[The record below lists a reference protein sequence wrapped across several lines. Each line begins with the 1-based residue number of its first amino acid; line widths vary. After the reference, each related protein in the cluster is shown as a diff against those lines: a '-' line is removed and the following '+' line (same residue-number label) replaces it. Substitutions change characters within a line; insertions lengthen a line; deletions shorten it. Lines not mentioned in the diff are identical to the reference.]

1 MAMALHGLAKLS
13 EELGELQ
20 QVVGKKLA
28 YPDVQSHPDGTVLD
42 NRLED
47 EMADVLAAIKYVT
60 EELGLDDLII
70 ERRTQAKFAQYR
82 KWRSEP

>member
-1 MAMALHGLAKLS
+1 MAMAFKGLAKLS

-28 YPDVQSHPDGTVLD
+28 YPDVQSHPDGSVLD

-47 EMADVLAAIKYVT
+47 EIADVMAALFFVIEKHK
-60 EELGLDDLII
+60 LDEHII
-70 ERRTQAKFAQYR
+70 LQRRNAKNALYR
-82 KWRSEP
+82 KWDREP